1 MVGNELTKTALV
13 RAVGD
18 LKVRFDQQSQ
28 DLFYA
33 QFQAEESKYDAKKLR
48 LAAVL
53 MAKSDKNAKAVA
65 IWDIWTSTPT
75 EEISITSFKDLIS
88 VLIDLSLESI
98 MPLALTDPNFNKDR
112 LKVWGKSQGHK
123 KEKAISHFAE
133 LFLPGDVQ
141 SLTYQAYLE
150 AVARGP
156 DEGFTSMQQ
165 LRASM
170 ERFRVMSAKFSSA
183 FKKGGFA
190 ASLIPT
196 KK

>member
-1 MVGNELTKTALV
+1 MVGNELTKTALL

-18 LKVRFDQQSQ
+18 LKLRFDQQSQ

-33 QFQAEESKYDAKKLR
+33 QFQAEEGKYDAKKLR

-53 MAKSDKNAKAVA
+53 MTKADKNAKAVA
-65 IWDIWTSTPT
+65 IWDIWTGTPT
-75 EEISITSFKDLIS
+75 EEISTTSFKDLIA
-88 VLIDLSLESI
+88 VLVDLSLESM

-112 LKVWGKSQGHK
+112 LKVWCKSQGHK

-133 LFLPGDVQ
+133 IFLSGDAQ
-141 SLTYQAYLE
+141 SLTYQAYLA
-150 AVARGP
+150 AVARGL

-190 ASLIPT
+190 ASLIPN